1 MENAM
6 NYNWDWAMFFKPTGI
21 GSEIYLDWFV
31 SGLGWTIAIALAA
44 WVIALLLGS
53 LLGVLRTVPNRWVA
67 GMATTYVEIFRN
79 VPLLVQLFLWYFLVP
94 DLLPEPLELWF
105 KQDLNPATSAYISVV
120 VCLGLFT
127 AARVCEQV
135 RTGIQALPKGQLGAA
150 RAMGFKLPQIYA
162 YVLLPQAYRI
172 IIPPLTS
179 EFLNIFKNSSV
190 ASLIGLMELMAQTK
204 QSAEFSANL
213 FEAFTLATLIYFTLN
228 MSLMLLMRV
237 LERRVAVPG
246 LLAAGGK

>member
-1 MENAM
+1 M

-67 GMATTYVEIFRN
+67 GLATTYVEIFRN